1 MSIDVRNDSSYAQN
15 DTNKDVIKYKNMSN
29 ESFAKYIHAGPLDKE
44 WGLFLAG
51 AGYAQIPPTSVYPPN
66 VHPSGYFF
74 TWEKGRIL
82 QEYQI
87 NYITE
92 GSGIFETSTD
102 QFQVVPGSM
111 LILRPGMWHRYK
123 PDPNTGWNEHY
134 IGFNGDF
141 CSHLFNEGFFQPGK
155 PVLYVGFQESLLKLF
170 LEIIQL
176 VKDEKTGHQ
185 QVAAANTIL
194 ILSKILS
201 VIRNQEF
208 AGKSIERTIRKA
220 CLYFRENLNT
230 NVNIEELANE
240 LNVGYSYFRQMFRKY
255 TGISPTQYHLSLRI
269 QKAKDLLVSTDQSFK
284 EIAIDLGF
292 ESYFYFS
299 RIFKDKTGKSPM
311 EFRKEHHQQS

>member
-1 MSIDVRNDSSYAQN
+1 
-15 DTNKDVIKYKNMSN
+15 MSN
-29 ESFAKYIHAGPLDKE
+29 ESFVKYIHAGPLDKE
-44 WGLFLAG
+44 WGLFLTG
-51 AGYAQIPPTSVYPPN
+51 AGYAQIPATSVYPPN

-87 NYITE
+87 NYITD

-134 IGFNGDF
+134 LGFNGDF
-141 CSHLFNEGFFQPGK
+141 CSHLFNEGFFQSGK

-201 VIRNQEF
+201 VVRNQEF

-230 NVNIEELANE
+230 NVNIEELADE

-311 EFRKEHHQQS
+311 EFRKEHHQQG

>member
-1 MSIDVRNDSSYAQN
+1 MLISNLLPEE
-15 DTNKDVIKYKNMSN
+15 TKFMSN
-29 ESFAKYIHAGPLDKE
+29 ESFVKYINAGPLDKE
-44 WGLFLAG
+44 WGLYLTV
-51 AGYAQIPPTSVYPPN
+51 AGYAQIPPSLVYPPRM
-66 VHPSGYFF
+66 HPSGYFF
-74 TWEKGRIL
+74 TWEKGRVL
-82 QEYQI
+82 QEYQL

-92 GSGIFETSTD
+92 GSGIFETGTD

-123 PDPNTGWNEHY
+123 PDPKTGWNEHY
-134 IGFNGDF
+134 IGFSGDF
-141 CSHLFNEGFFQPGK
+141 CSHLFHEGFFQAGK
-155 PVLYVGFQESLLKLF
+155 PVMYVGFQESLLKLF
-170 LEIIQL
+170 FEIIQQ

-194 ILSKILS
+194 MLGKILS
-201 VIRNQEF
+201 VVRNQEF
-208 AGKSIERTIRKA
+208 AGKSIERIIRKA
-220 CLYFRENLNT
+220 CLHFRENLDT
-230 NVNIEELANE
+230 NVNIETLAKELH
-240 LNVGYSYFRQMFRKY
+240 VGYSYFRQMFRKY

-311 EFRKEHHQQS
+311 EFRKDHRQI

>member
-1 MSIDVRNDSSYAQN
+1 
-15 DTNKDVIKYKNMSN
+15 MSN
-29 ESFAKYIHAGPLDKE
+29 ESFVKYIHAGPLDKE
-44 WGLFLAG
+44 WGLYLTVAG
-51 AGYAQIPPTSVYPPN
+51 FAQIPPSIIYPPN

-92 GSGIFETSTD
+92 GSGTFETSEGK
-102 QFQVVPGSM
+102 FQVVPGSI
-111 LILRPGMWHRYK
+111 LILRPGVWHRYK
-123 PDPNTGWNEHY
+123 PDPSTGWNEHY
-134 IGFNGDF
+134 IGFNGEF
-141 CSHLFNEGFFQPGK
+141 CRNLFNEGFFQQNK
-155 PVLYVGFQESLLKLF
+155 PVVYVGFQESLLQIF

-185 QVAAANTIL
+185 QVCAANSIL
-194 ILSKILS
+194 ALSKILS
-201 VIRNQEF
+201 VVRNQEF
-208 AGKSIERTIRKA
+208 AGKNIERTIRKA
-220 CLYFRENLNT
+220 CMYFRENLNT
-230 NVNIEELANE
+230 NVNIEQLAEE

-311 EFRKEHHQQS
+311 EFRKEHLHSVN

>member
-1 MSIDVRNDSSYAQN
+1 
-15 DTNKDVIKYKNMSN
+15 MSN
-29 ESFAKYIHAGPLDKE
+29 ESFVKYLHAGALDKE
-44 WGLFLAG
+44 WGLFLTG
-51 AGYAQIPPTSVYPPN
+51 AGYAQIPATSVYPPN

-74 TWEKGRIL
+74 TWEKGRVL

-92 GSGIFETSTD
+92 GSGIFETSSD

-155 PVLYVGFQESLLKLF
+155 PVLYVGFQESILKLF

-185 QVAAANTIL
+185 QVAAGNTIL

-201 VIRNQEF
+201 VVRNQEF

>member
-1 MSIDVRNDSSYAQN
+1 MELETQF
-15 DTNKDVIKYKNMSN
+15 MSN
-29 ESFAKYIHAGPLDKE
+29 ESFVKYLHAGSLDKE
-44 WGLFLAG
+44 WGLFLTG
-51 AGYAQIPPTSVYPPN
+51 AGYAQIPATSVYPPN

-74 TWEKGRIL
+74 TWEKGRVL

-123 PDPNTGWNEHY
+123 PDSNTGWNEHY

-141 CSHLFNEGFFQPGK
+141 CSHLFNEGFFQLGK

-185 QVAAANTIL
+185 QVAAGNTIL

-201 VIRNQEF
+201 VVRNQEF

>member
-1 MSIDVRNDSSYAQN
+1 MA
-15 DTNKDVIKYKNMSN
+15 N
-29 ESFAKYIHAGPLDKE
+29 ESFVKYIHASTLDKE
-44 WGLFLAG
+44 WGLFLTG
-51 AGYAQIPPTSVYPPN
+51 AGYAQIPPAIIYPPN

-92 GSGIFETSTD
+92 GSGVFETAD
-102 QFQVVPGSM
+102 AQFQVVPGSI
-111 LILRPGMWHRYK
+111 LVLRPGVWHRYK
-123 PDPNTGWNEHY
+123 PDTSTGWTEHY

-141 CSHLFNEGFFQPGK
+141 CQNLFNEGFFPQSK
-155 PVLYVGFQESLLKLF
+155 PVLFVGFQENLLKLF
-170 LEIIQL
+170 QEVMQL

-185 QVAAANTIL
+185 QVCAANTIL
-194 ILSKILS
+194 ALSKILS
-201 VIRNQEF
+201 IIRNQEF
-208 AGKSIERTIRKA
+208 AGKSIEKTIRKA

-230 NVNIEELANE
+230 NVSIEQLAQD

-311 EFRKEHHQQS
+311 EFRKEHQPG

>member
-1 MSIDVRNDSSYAQN
+1 MQ
-15 DTNKDVIKYKNMSN
+15 N
-29 ESFAKYIHAGPLDKE
+29 ESFVKYINAGSLDKD
-44 WGLFLAG
+44 WGLYLTV
-51 AGYAQIPPTSVYPPN
+51 AGYAQIPPALIYPPP

-92 GSGIFETSTD
+92 GSGICETISD
-102 QFQVVPGSM
+102 QFQVVPGSV
-111 LILRPGMWHRYK
+111 LILRPGMWHRYR
-123 PDPNTGWNEHY
+123 PDPTTGWNEHY
-134 IGFNGDF
+134 VGFKGDF
-141 CSHLFNEGFFQPGK
+141 CSKLFQDGFFQTKK

-170 LEIIQL
+170 FEIIQL
-176 VKDEKTGHQ
+176 VKEEKTGHQ
-185 QVAAANTIL
+185 QMGAAHTML
-194 ILSKILS
+194 MLSTILS
-201 VIRNQEF
+201 VTRNQEF
-208 AGKSIERTIRKA
+208 AGKTIEHTIRKA

-230 NVNIEELANE
+230 NVNIEHLAKK

-269 QKAKDLLVSTDQSFK
+269 QKAKDLLVSTDKSFK

-311 EFRKEHHQQS
+311 EFRKEHLRV

>member
-1 MSIDVRNDSSYAQN
+1 M
-15 DTNKDVIKYKNMSN
+15 N
-29 ESFAKYIHAGPLDKE
+29 ESFVKYTNAGNLDKE
-44 WGLFLAG
+44 WGLYLNVV
-51 AGYAQIPPTSVYPPN
+51 GYAQIPPALIYPPRI
-66 VHPSGYFF
+66 HPSGYFF
-74 TWEKGRIL
+74 TWEKGRVL

-92 GSGIFETSTD
+92 GSGVFETSTD

-123 PDPNTGWNEHY
+123 PDPQTGWNEHY
-134 IGFNGDF
+134 IGFNGNF
-141 CSHLFNEGFFQPGK
+141 CENLFCEGFFQAGK
-155 PVLYVGFQESLLKLF
+155 PVLFVGFQESLLKLF
-170 LEIIQL
+170 FEIVQS

-185 QVAAANTIL
+185 QVSAANTML
-194 ILSKILS
+194 MLSKILS
-201 VIRNQEF
+201 VVRNQEF

-220 CLYFRENLNT
+220 CMYFRENLNT
-230 NVNIEELANE
+230 NVNIEKLATD

-284 EIAIDLGF
+284 EIALDLGF

-299 RIFKDKTGKSPM
+299 RIFKEKTGESPQ
-311 EFRKEHHQQS
+311 EFRKGHKQT

>member
-1 MSIDVRNDSSYAQN
+1 MA
-15 DTNKDVIKYKNMSN
+15 N
-29 ESFAKYIHAGPLDKE
+29 ESFVKYIHASTLDKE
-44 WGLFLAG
+44 WGLFLTG
-51 AGYAQIPPTSVYPPN
+51 AGYAQIPPSIIYPPN

-92 GSGIFETSTD
+92 GSGVFETAD
-102 QFQVVPGSM
+102 AQFQVVPGSI
-111 LILRPGMWHRYK
+111 LVLRPGVWHRYK
-123 PDPNTGWNEHY
+123 PDTSTGWTEHY

-141 CSHLFNEGFFQPGK
+141 CLNLFNEGFFPQSK
-155 PVLYVGFQESLLKLF
+155 PVLFVGFQENLLKLF
-170 LEIIQL
+170 QEVMQL

-185 QVAAANTIL
+185 QVCAANTML
-194 ILSKILS
+194 ALSKILS
-201 VIRNQEF
+201 IIRNQEF
-208 AGKSIERTIRKA
+208 AGKSIEKTIRKA

-230 NVNIEELANE
+230 NVSIEQLAQD

-299 RIFKDKTGKSPM
+299 RIFKDKTGESPM
-311 EFRKEHHQQS
+311 EFRKEHQPG

>member
-1 MSIDVRNDSSYAQN
+1 M
-15 DTNKDVIKYKNMSN
+15 N
-29 ESFAKYIHAGPLDKE
+29 ESFVKYIHAGPLDKE
-44 WGLFLAG
+44 WGLFLTVAG
-51 AGYAQIPPTSVYPPN
+51 FAQIPPAILYPPN

-92 GSGIFETSTD
+92 GSGIFETIDS
-102 QFQVVPGSM
+102 QYPVGPGSI
-111 LILRPGMWHRYK
+111 LIVRPGVWHRYR
-123 PDPNTGWNEHY
+123 PEPSTGWNEHY

-141 CSHLFNEGFFQPGK
+141 CKNLFNEGFFQQAK
-155 PVLYVGFQESLLKLF
+155 PVLYVGFQENLLKLF
-170 LEIIQL
+170 LEVIQL

-185 QVAAANTIL
+185 QVCAANTIL
-194 ILSKILS
+194 ALSKILS
-201 VIRNQEF
+201 VVRNQEF
-208 AGKSIERTIRKA
+208 AGKTIERTIRKA

-230 NVNIEELANE
+230 NVNIEQLAGELH
-240 LNVGYSYFRQMFRKY
+240 VGYSYFRQMFRKY
-255 TGISPTQYHLSLRI
+255 TGVSPSQYHLSLRI

-311 EFRKEHHQQS
+311 DFRKEHHQQV

>member
-1 MSIDVRNDSSYAQN
+1 MP
-15 DTNKDVIKYKNMSN
+15 N
-29 ESFAKYIHAGPLDKE
+29 ESFVKYIHAGTLDKE
-44 WGLFLAG
+44 WGLYLTVAG
-51 AGYAQIPPTSVYPPN
+51 FAQIPPSIVYPPN

-74 TWEKGRIL
+74 TWDKGRIL
-82 QEYQI
+82 QEYQV

-92 GSGIFETSTD
+92 GSGIFETVEGK
-102 QFQVVPGSM
+102 FQVVPGSI
-111 LILRPGMWHRYK
+111 LILRPGVWHRYK
-123 PDPNTGWNEHY
+123 PDQTTGWNEHY
-134 IGFNGDF
+134 IGLNGDF
-141 CSHLFNEGFFQPGK
+141 CQNLFNEGFFQQSK
-155 PVLYVGFQESLLKLF
+155 PVVYVGFQENLLKIF

-185 QVAAANTIL
+185 QVCAANAIL
-194 ILSKILS
+194 VLSKILS
-201 VIRNQEF
+201 IIRNQEF

-220 CLYFRENLNT
+220 CLFFRENLNK
-230 NVNIEELANE
+230 NVNIEELAQE

-269 QKAKDLLVSTDQSFK
+269 QKARDLLVSTDQSFK

-311 EFRKEHHQQS
+311 EFRREHHRHIG

>member
-1 MSIDVRNDSSYAQN
+1 MA
-15 DTNKDVIKYKNMSN
+15 N
-29 ESFAKYIHAGPLDKE
+29 ESFVKYIHASPLDKE
-44 WGLFLAG
+44 WGLFLTG
-51 AGYAQIPPTSVYPPN
+51 AGYAQIPPAIVYPPN

-74 TWEKGRIL
+74 SWEKGRIL
-82 QEYQI
+82 HEYQI

-92 GSGIFETSTD
+92 GSGIFETAD
-102 QFQVVPGSM
+102 GQFPVVSGSI
-111 LILRPGMWHRYK
+111 LIVRPGVWHRYR
-123 PDPNTGWNEHY
+123 PDQTTGWNEHY
-134 IGFNGDF
+134 IGFSGEF
-141 CSHLFNEGFFQPGK
+141 CKNLFNEGFFQQGK

-170 LEIIQL
+170 LEVIQL
-176 VKDEKTGHQ
+176 VKEEKTGHQ
-185 QVAAANTIL
+185 QVCAANTIL
-194 ILSKILS
+194 ALSKILS

-220 CLYFRENLNT
+220 CLYLRENLDK
-230 NVNIEELANE
+230 NVNIENLADE

-269 QKAKDLLVSTDQSFK
+269 QKAKDLLVSTDKSFK

-311 EFRKEHHQQS
+311 DFRKEHQHPG